1 MKHLCLSLLMYVLT
15 SCSRESMEDKLSD
28 RHMSAFGKEVQKT
41 DNLYLVGTGGSARY
55 GIDKLSLT
63 FISPTTP
70 TIEEARSLYLDI
82 MNRFINRI
90 NEDEEIHPYLIDFP
104 VTYRD
109 VNLKIGFTGLPLQ
122 HMADYVT
129 GVVKGGDIKKFE
141 DHYICYFKYD
151 YTQQRVDM
159 AFAELFEEIVEQI
172 NVEASNKGKL

>member
-90 NEDEEIHPYLIDFP
+90 NEDEEIHPYLID
-104 VTYRD
+104 
-109 VNLKIGFTGLPLQ
+109 Q
-122 HMADYVT
+122 
-129 GVVKGGDIKKFE
+129 
-141 DHYICYFKYD
+141 
-151 YTQQRVDM
+151 
-159 AFAELFEEIVEQI
+159 
-172 NVEASNKGKL
+172 